1 MRYKHFKPLVHNFS
15 HSFMGGCNYVDDGF
29 VFADLITLARS
40 RRGAPV
46 IIQWWPQTAEH
57 DPELSDRVLKS
68 IGYYQIWLPRLSA
81 SLGVSL
87 THLDNY
93 RTELYLTINR
103 TVIVKAIAQDDKG
116 RVYNYDVKY

>member
-29 VFADLITLARS
+29 VFEDLITLARS

-46 IIQWWPQTAEH
+46 IIQWWPQTAAH

-68 IGYYQIWLPRLSA
+68 IGYYQIWLHKLA
-81 SLGVSL
+81 QNLACSLPNL
-87 THLDNY
+87 HDY
-93 RTELYLTINR
+93 RTEIFLTIR
-103 TVIVKAIAQDDKG
+103 RSVAVRAIAHDDKG
-116 RVYNYDVKY
+116 RAYIYDVKY